1 MLGTDFVLS
10 SLVKENLDHIFLVPG
25 GLIDPFL
32 PALARH
38 GKLKPIVAAQEG
50 GAAYMADG
58 YARASGKF
66 GAALCIGG
74 PGLANTV
81 TAILAAKSD
90 GSPVILISGEVPT
103 EIEGLGMF
111 QDASS
116 QTYDDVG
123 LLAKLTK
130 YSSSIDNPK
139 NLHHLWRHA
148 MIYLLSAPTG
158 PVHISIP
165 KDTQVATINAS
176 YEPINTDIKRANI
189 LSIAASKES
198 LKLFISGQDGK
209 SPIKI
214 VILAGAGVEFSGAS
228 EKLKQFAERWQIP
241 VATTLRAK
249 GLFPEDHELSLGVF
263 GYAGTHHSC
272 MAIMDSPPDLLLVLG
287 SGLNERDTMN
297 WTLKLSPKNTICVNL
312 DPLPMATHLNG
323 NSVVAD
329 IGAYL
334 EWLDEQSKMIE
345 SSLSSTI
352 ADRKKW
358 LAAIRATPRLQDS
371 ENCISTAIPI
381 HPARIIADL
390 RKVYPRDGIVLID
403 SGAHRAFA
411 GHYWDAYEPG
421 TYISATNLGPMG
433 WAIPAAIGVQCAQPK
448 KRVAVI
454 TGDGCMHME
463 GIEIAT
469 AARYQ
474 LPIIYVVINNSA
486 LGNVWL
492 RAHTEGPVPAEL
504 TTLPNIDWASFSR
517 SLGAN
522 GITVTD
528 PSELVNAY
536 QSALKNIGPTVID
549 IKADKKFATPVQDW
563 AIASADWSYQE

>member
-38 GKLKPIVAAQEG
+38 SKLKPIVAAQEG

-81 TAILAAKSD
+81 TAIAAAKSD

-165 KDTQVATINAS
+165 KDIQVATINAS
-176 YEPINTDIKRANI
+176 YEPINADIKRANI
-189 LSIAASKES
+189 LSITASKES

-209 SPIKI
+209 PPIKI

-334 EWLDEQSKMIE
+334 EWLDEQSEIIE

-358 LAAIRATPRLQDS
+358 LATIRANPRLQDS
-371 ENCISTAIPI
+371 ESCISSAIPI

-448 KRVAVI
+448 KRVTVI

-474 LPIIYVVINNSA
+474 LPIIYVVINNAA

-492 RAHTEGPVPAEL
+492 RAHTEGAVPTEL

-536 QSALKNIGPTVID
+536 QSALKNNGPTVID

-563 AIASADWSYQE
+563 ALASADWSYQE

>member
-81 TAILAAKSD
+81 TAIAAAKSD

-165 KDTQVATINAS
+165 KDIQLATINAS
-176 YEPINTDIKRANI
+176 YEPINADIKRANI
-189 LSIAASKES
+189 LSITSSKES
-198 LKLFISGQDGK
+198 LKLFLSSQDGK
-209 SPIKI
+209 PPIKI

-297 WTLKLSPKNTICVNL
+297 WTLKLSLKNTICVNL

-334 EWLDEQSKMIE
+334 EWLDEQSKIIE

-358 LAAIRATPRLQDS
+358 LATIRATPRLQDS
-371 ENCISTAIPI
+371 ENCISSAIPI

-448 KRVAVI
+448 KRVTVI

-463 GIEIAT
+463 GVEIAT

-474 LPIIYVVINNSA
+474 LPIIYVVINNAA

-492 RAHTEGPVPAEL
+492 RAHTEGAVPTEL

-536 QSALKNIGPTVID
+536 QSALKNNGPTVID

-563 AIASADWSYQE
+563 ALASADWSYQE